1 MIRFMAWRVA
11 NAIGTLFGLSM
22 IVFVILLAI
31 PGSVTQSML
40 GVEGASTPELALR
53 LEREFGLDRP
63 IYMQFFSWVGNVLR
77 GDLGTSWRTAQPVM
91 DTILDR
97 LPLTA
102 EIALFSII
110 IALLVGIPLG
120 VIGARNQD
128 RLLDHITRGI
138 SLLGAAIPPYIS
150 ATLILLVG
158 SMWLGWVP
166 PTGYTSLF
174 EDPLRNLSTVIT
186 PALVLGL
193 TSAAGIARM
202 TRGAM
207 LDELSQDYVRTAYSK
222 GLHQLSITNRHALRN
237 ASIPVLT
244 VVGIEIG
251 VLLGGAVI
259 TESVFSIPGLGRLVV
274 DAIAQRDYPMVQGAV
289 LVIAAM
295 FVTINI
301 LTDLVYGIIDPR
313 VRTIRTKS

>member
-1 MIRFMAWRVA
+1 MIRFMAWRVV
-11 NAIGTLFGLSM
+11 NGIGTLFGLST
-22 IVFVILLAI
+22 IVFVVLLAI
-31 PGSVTQSML
+31 PGNVTQTIL
-40 GVEGASTPELALR
+40 GVEGASSPELALR

-63 IYMQFFSWVGNVLR
+63 IYVQFFSWVGNVLR
-77 GDLGTSWRTAQPVM
+77 ADLGTSWRTAEPVM

-193 TSAAGIARM
+193 TSAAGITRM

-207 LDELSQDYVRTAYSK
+207 LDELSRDYVRTAYSK

-251 VLLGGAVI
+251 TLLGGTVI
-259 TESVFSIPGLGRLVV
+259 TEAVFSLPGLGRLVV

-289 LVIAAM
+289 LVIAAIY
-295 FVTINI
+295 VTINF

-313 VRTIRTKS
+313 VRTMRTKS

>member
-63 IYMQFFSWVGNVLR
+63 FYMQFFSWVGNVLR

-259 TESVFSIPGLGRLVV
+259 TESVFSLPGLGRLVV

>member
-1 MIRFMAWRVA
+1 
-11 NAIGTLFGLSM
+11 
-22 IVFVILLAI
+22 
-31 PGSVTQSML
+31 
-40 GVEGASTPELALR
+40 
-53 LEREFGLDRP
+53 
-63 IYMQFFSWVGNVLR
+63 
-77 GDLGTSWRTAQPVM
+77 
-91 DTILDR
+91 
-97 LPLTA
+97 
-102 EIALFSII
+102 
-110 IALLVGIPLG
+110 
-120 VIGARNQD
+120 
-128 RLLDHITRGI
+128 
-138 SLLGAAIPPYIS
+138 
-150 ATLILLVG
+150 
-158 SMWLGWVP
+158 
-166 PTGYTSLF
+166 
-174 EDPLRNLSTVIT
+174 
-186 PALVLGL
+186 
-193 TSAAGIARM
+193 
-202 TRGAM
+202 M